1 MFWEDMVV
9 SARISSA
16 GMNTQREEKSEHKKT
31 E

>member
-9 SARISSA
+9 SAGISSA
-16 GMNTQREEKSEHKKT
+16 RMNTKEAKSEHKKT

>member
-16 GMNTQREEKSEHKKT
+16 GMNTKEAKSEHKKT